1 MVIHGD
7 RKSLN
12 LKSYSSFGGVYCSIE
27 TPHYPHDLGAKTEQ
41 KMRLH
46 FTDLAIARLK
56 ELGEYH
62 DDSTLG
68 FGIRVGKNRKTWFV
82 VRGRERLRSNVGQYP
97 AKPLADARME
107 AKKLL
112 TQPVAKGSRIT
123 FEEAATEYKEFIS
136 DLRERTQYGY
146 KKILDRRLTPTLGK
160 KKLRDLAYEDFTAI
174 TDNLKPSMKA
184 HVLAFARIFLNWCVR
199 PPRRYIP
206 HSPLEG
212 VEIRRGNKRKRALKP
227 TEIKVVWEAAT
238 KQGYPHGTIVQLLL
252 LNGQRQGETAN
263 LRWPWI
269 NEVERLITLPDWITK
284 NGKEHTFPYGDMT
297 ASILETVPRL
307 NSTDLLFPSRVSNE
321 RPVSG
326 WSKFKHELDQ
336 LAGTPVEPWCLHDL
350 RRTLRTTHGEIGT
363 PSEIAERL
371 INHAAAVQTEVE
383 AIYDQWTY
391 IPQMR
396 AAVFVFEKHFQA
408 LLARAA

>member
-1 MVIHGD
+1 
-7 RKSLN
+7 
-12 LKSYSSFGGVYCSIE
+12 
-27 TPHYPHDLGAKTEQ
+27 LGAKTEQ

-82 VRGRERLRSNVGQYP
+82 VRGRERLRTNLGQYP
-97 AKPLADARME
+97 ATSLADARTK
-107 AKKLL
+107 AKTLL
-112 TQPVAKGSRIT
+112 TLPAAKGSRIT
-123 FEEAATEYKEFIS
+123 FEEAANEYKEFIS
-136 DLRERTQYGY
+136 DLRECTQYGY
-146 KKILDRRLTPTLGK
+146 KKILDRQLRPTLGK
-160 KKLRDLAYEDFTAI
+160 KKLRDLVYEDFTAI
-174 TDNLKPSMKA
+174 TDSLKPSMKA

-212 VEIRRGNKRKRALKP
+212 VEIKSRKKRKRVLKAA
-227 TEIKVVWEAAT
+227 EITVVWEAAK

-252 LNGQRQGETAN
+252 LNGQRKGETTN

-269 NEVERLITLPDWITK
+269 NEKERLITLPEWITK
-284 NGKEHTFPYGDMT
+284 NGKEHTFPYGDTT
-297 ASILETVPRL
+297 AAILETVPRL
-307 NSTDLLFPSRVSNE
+307 NSTDLLFPSRVSDE
-321 RPVSG
+321 RPISG
-326 WSKFKHELDQ
+326 WSKFKRELDE
-336 LAGTPVEPWCLHDL
+336 LAGAAMDPWRLHDL
-350 RRTLRTTHGEIGT
+350 RRTLRTTHAEIGT
-363 PSEIAERL
+363 PAEIAERL
-371 INHAAAVQTEVE
+371 INHAAAVQTDVE
-383 AIYDQWTY
+383 AIYDLWHY

-396 AAVFVFEKHFQA
+396 TAVTAFEEHFQA

>member
-1 MVIHGD
+1 
-7 RKSLN
+7 
-12 LKSYSSFGGVYCSIE
+12 
-27 TPHYPHDLGAKTEQ
+27 
-41 KMRLH
+41 MRVH

-82 VRGRERLRSNVGQYP
+82 VRGRERLRTNLGQYP
-97 AKPLADARME
+97 ATTLTEARNA

-123 FEEAATEYKEFIS
+123 FEEAAGEYKEFIS
-136 DLRERTQYGY
+136 DLRECTQYGY
-146 KKILDRRLTPTLGK
+146 KKILDGYLTPKLAK
-160 KKLRDLAYEDFTAI
+160 KKLPDLTYEDFTAI
-174 TDNLKPSMKA
+174 TDALKPSMKA

-212 VEIRRGNKRKRALKP
+212 VEVKSGKKRKRFLKP
-227 TEIKVVWEAAT
+227 NEIKVVWDAAVQ
-238 KQGYPHGTIVQLLL
+238 QGYPHGTIVRLLM
-252 LNGQRQGETAN
+252 LNGQRRAETAS

-269 NEVERLITLPDWITK
+269 NEGERLITLPEWITK
-284 NGKEHTFPYGDMT
+284 NRKEHTFPYGDMT
-297 ASILETVPRL
+297 ASILEKVPRL
-307 NSTDLLFPSRVSNE
+307 NSTDLLFPSRVSDD
-321 RPVSG
+321 RPISG
-326 WSKFKHELDQ
+326 WSKFKHELDE
-336 LAGTPVEPWCLHDL
+336 LAGDIEPWRLHDL
-350 RRTLRTTHGEIGT
+350 RRTLRTVHGEIRT
-363 PSEIAERL
+363 PAEIAERL

-396 AAVFVFEKHFQA
+396 AAVLAFERHFQA